1 MVIDFSTK
9 LFRVYFS
16 KLGEEAFSGKLGK
29 ILMQINKTEKR
40 NCDLVPSRQK
50 FNYFN
55 EIVQGEAT
63 DCV

>member
-1 MVIDFSTK
+1 MIIVIYMLIQIFWWYKAMVIDFSTK

-40 NCDLVPSRQK
+40 NCDLVPSR
-50 FNYFN
+50 
-55 EIVQGEAT
+55 
-63 DCV
+63 

>member
-29 ILMQINKTEKR
+29 ILMQINKTENR
-40 NCDLVPSRQK
+40 NCDLVSSR
-50 FNYFN
+50 
-55 EIVQGEAT
+55 
-63 DCV
+63 